1 MLRITNGSVTLTVT
15 KGAFNNYYKH
25 CGFQIENRAEGA
37 ELEEVVTTQPN
48 YTAEYLGDSPQVK
61 NEEDSDDY
69 EEDEDDEEI
78 ELSEIP
84 LSEMSFEQLNEYA
97 DQLGLEHEGIRSKK
111 ELRAMIRSYLKR

>member
-37 ELEEVVTTQPN
+37 ELERVVTTQPN
-48 YTAEYLGDSPQVK
+48 YTAGYLGDSSQVE
-61 NEEDSDDY
+61 NEKKSDDY
-69 EEDEDDEEI
+69 EEDEDEEI

>member
-1 MLRITNGSVTLTVT
+1 MLRITNGSITLTVT

-37 ELEEVVTTQPN
+37 EPEEVVTTRPN
-48 YTAEYLGDSPQVK
+48 YTAGYLGDSSQVK
-61 NEEDSDDY
+61 NGEDSDDY
-69 EEDEDDEEI
+69 KEDEDEEI

>member
-37 ELEEVVTTQPN
+37 ELERVVTTQPN
-48 YTAEYLGDSPQVK
+48 YTAEYLGDSSQVE
-61 NEEDSDDY
+61 NEKKSDDY
-69 EEDEDDEEI
+69 EEDEDEEI

>member
-37 ELEEVVTTQPN
+37 ELEGVVTTQPN
-48 YTAEYLGDSPQVK
+48 YTAEYLGNSPQVK
-61 NEEDSDDY
+61 NEE
-69 EEDEDDEEI
+69 DEEI

-111 ELRAMIRSYLKR
+111 ELRAMIRNYLKR

>member
-25 CGFQIENRAEGA
+25 CGFQIENHAEGA
-37 ELEEVVTTQPN
+37 ELERVVTTQPN
-48 YTAEYLGDSPQVK
+48 YTAEYLGDSSQVE
-61 NEEDSDDY
+61 NEKKSDDY
-69 EEDEDDEEI
+69 EEDEEI

>member
-1 MLRITNGSVTLTVT
+1 MLHITNGPVTLTVT

-37 ELEEVVTTQPN
+37 ELERVVTTQPN
-48 YTAEYLGDSPQVK
+48 YTVEYLGDSSQVE
-61 NEEDSDDY
+61 NEKKSDGY
-69 EEDEDDEEI
+69 EDDEEI

>member
-37 ELEEVVTTQPN
+37 ELEGVVTTQPN

-61 NEEDSDDY
+61 TDEDSDDY
-69 EEDEDDEEI
+69 EDDEEI

-111 ELRAMIRSYLKR
+111 ELRATIRNYLKK